1 MVRALC
7 EPPWLLTVNV
17 QKSAVVLFR
26 SVRMGAFDLD
36 VSLGGEKVPQV
47 SAHKH
52 LGVTFSETLTWD
64 NHMEAIIKKG
74 AQRIGLLRRY
84 RSRLPPLA
92 VRQLYCACILPT
104 LDYAS
109 IAWGGLS
116 STCPEQLE
124 RLQRRAARLISGTPR
139 LSDTPHNIILAR
151 AGLSTLAS
159 RRLVEHTV
167 LAFRFVNH
175 LLPDH
180 LLNQFDHWNTPKP
193 VRAQSLRNAG
203 KIRLPRAAKS
213 ILKKSPLFLS
223 LSLSGII
230 FLMILS
236 LLLPLVLLGPFLR
249 LNSRSSSFPDPPLL
263 AVCPLGCAA
272 VFS

>member
-1 MVRALC
+1 M
-7 EPPWLLTVNV
+7 
-17 QKSAVVLFR
+17 
-26 SVRMGAFDLD
+26 
-36 VSLGGEKVPQV
+36 
-47 SAHKH
+47 
-52 LGVTFSETLTWD
+52 
-64 NHMEAIIKKG
+64 
-74 AQRIGLLRRY
+74 
-84 RSRLPPLA
+84 
-92 VRQLYCACILPT
+92 
-104 LDYAS
+104 
-109 IAWGGLS
+109 
-116 STCPEQLE
+116 
-124 RLQRRAARLISGTPR
+124 
-139 LSDTPHNIILAR
+139 AR

-159 RRLVEHTV
+159 RRLVEHAV

-175 LLPDH
+175 LPDH
-180 LLNQFDHWNTPKP
+180 LNQFDHWNTPKP
-193 VRAQSLRNAG
+193 VRAQSLCNAG

-272 VFS
+272 VSLEIPSLVIP